1 MLQQLAGRLPAG
13 APVAWCERVAEA
25 LLTSD
30 TNLLVALG
38 PTRGHLTS
46 VAVIRRG
53 DRRVVP
59 VDAGER
65 RYTTKGLLLT
75 EQRAINRSMTRHD
88 AQVGIAPPRLPERA
102 IGRRSPTDEQ
112 QAMVRRLTGSGAG
125 VEVVV
130 GKAGTGK
137 TYALDAARDAWEASG
152 VQVTGVALAARAALE
167 LQTSAGIRSTTL
179 ARLLGQVDDRR
190 EGSPLQPGSVLVVDE
205 AGMVGTR
212 QLARLLDHA
221 EQQSV
226 KVVLVGDPKQLP
238 EIDAGGLFRALAT
251 RLPAIE
257 LTHNRRQAH
266 GWEQAALD
274 DLRHGDPDV
283 ALAAYRSHGR
293 IRTADTAE
301 QLRDRLVTDWWGT
314 AKENLSGSLMIA
326 LRRDDV
332 ADLNHRA
339 RTKMLAAGRL
349 TGPTITTGSGIEL
362 QAGDR
367 IVCLRNDRR
376 LGVVNGTRATIT
388 RTAPTRRTVEAVDDR
403 GVRLL
408 LPASYLDAGHVAHG
422 YAITRHKAQGLT
434 CDHTYTLGTDTL
446 YREWG
451 YVAMSRGRITNQ
463 LYHGPTD
470 RDDDGLHHHAHV
482 DDRDEVASLT
492 SRLRRSRAEV
502 AVSPKVT
509 ELAAEWRWLQDY
521 LSSRAVQQQPYV
533 ASEYRQ
539 RSDER
544 AVVLTRISELETR
557 QQGALLP
564 AVRRRTRAQRR
575 YEAAELDRQ
584 RERLGRIDGELAR
597 LESRV
602 AASPSPGQIAAVR
615 QRHEEIDH
623 ELRGHIAVLV
633 DRTVADP
640 PAYLQATL
648 GRPPSDPTLHRRWHR
663 AVARIVDYRIRWD
676 VSDPQAALGSAVPV
690 HQEQARARDDVARL
704 LRDRR
709 PDAEELQYRARSRG
723 RAR

>member
-1 MLQQLAGRLPAG
+1 
-13 APVAWCERVAEA
+13 
-25 LLTSD
+25 
-30 TNLLVALG
+30 
-38 PTRGHLTS
+38 
-46 VAVIRRG
+46 
-53 DRRVVP
+53 
-59 VDAGER
+59 
-65 RYTTKGLLLT
+65 
-75 EQRAINRSMTRHD
+75 
-88 AQVGIAPPRLPERA
+88 
-102 IGRRSPTDEQ
+102 
-112 QAMVRRLTGSGAG
+112 
-125 VEVVV
+125 
-130 GKAGTGK
+130 
-137 TYALDAARDAWEASG
+137 
-152 VQVTGVALAARAALE
+152 
-167 LQTSAGIRSTTL
+167 
-179 ARLLGQVDDRR
+179 
-190 EGSPLQPGSVLVVDE
+190 
-205 AGMVGTR
+205 
-212 QLARLLDHA
+212 
-221 EQQSV
+221 
-226 KVVLVGDPKQLP
+226 
-238 EIDAGGLFRALAT
+238 
-251 RLPAIE
+251 
-257 LTHNRRQAH
+257 
-266 GWEQAALD
+266 
-274 DLRHGDPDV
+274 
-283 ALAAYRSHGR
+283 
-293 IRTADTAE
+293 
-301 QLRDRLVTDWWGT
+301 
-314 AKENLSGSLMIA
+314 MIA

-349 TGPTITTGSGIEL
+349 TGPTITTGSGVQL

-376 LGVVNGTRATIT
+376 IGVVNGTRATII
-388 RTAPTRRTVEAVDDR
+388 RVHLRDRTVEAVDDR
-403 GVRLL
+403 RGVRLE
-408 LPASYLDAGHVAHG
+408 LPAGYLDAGHVTHG
-422 YAITRHKAQGLT
+422 YAITGHKAQGLT

-451 YVAMSRGRITNQ
+451 YVAMSRGKLTNQ
-463 LYHGPTD
+463 LYHGPSAD
-470 RDDDGLHHHAHV
+470 RGDDGLHHHTHL
-482 DDRDEVASLT
+482 DDRDAVASLT

-544 AVVLTRISELETR
+544 AVVLARISELETR

-584 RERLGRIDGELAR
+584 RERLGHIDGKLAR

-602 AASPSPGQIAAVR
+602 AASPSPGQIAAAR

-623 ELRGHIAVLV
+623 ELRGHIAALV

-648 GRPPSDPTLHRRWHR
+648 GRPPSDPTLHQRWHR

-704 LRDRR
+704 LRDPR
-709 PDAEELQYRARSRG
+709 PDAEELQYRARSRAM
-723 RAR
+723 AR